1 MVLLPIKGLNYWIV
15 IDMYE
20 RFCAVPVT
28 LICKGGLFNYTN
40 TGGTKGLY
48 IVRWIFEGCDYYE
61 EYDVRRSELY
71 HTHAAAQKAA
81 DRLNAQK
88 EAMRERGEL

>member
-1 MVLLPIKGLNYWIV
+1 MVLFPTKGRKYWTIT
-15 IDMYE
+15 DMYE
-20 RFCAVPVT
+20 QFCAVPVT

-40 TGGTKGLY
+40 TGGARGLY

-61 EYDVRRSELY
+61 EYDARRSELY
-71 HTHAAAQKAA
+71 HTQEAAQKAA
-81 DRLNAQK
+81 DRLNSQI